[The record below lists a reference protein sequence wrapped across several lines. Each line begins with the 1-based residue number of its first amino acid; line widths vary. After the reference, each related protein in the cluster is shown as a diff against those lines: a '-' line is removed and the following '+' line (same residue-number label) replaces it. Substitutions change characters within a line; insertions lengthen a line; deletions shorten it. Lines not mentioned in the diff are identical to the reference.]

1 MVLSMSQLETVM
13 HSESKVIPLQ
23 NDHPLVVS
31 RTFQTMLSHDSP
43 LLIYPALLKL
53 IMTFS
58 ALDCLLLDGVA
69 VPVLPFGSIF

>member
-1 MVLSMSQLETVM
+1 M
-13 HSESKVIPLQ
+13 HSEFKVVPLQ

-31 RTFQTMLSHDSP
+31 QTFQTALSHDSP

-58 ALDCLLLDGVA
+58 ALDCLLLDGVV
-69 VPVLPFGSIF
+69 VPEVPLGSIF

>member
-13 HSESKVIPLQ
+13 HSEFTVVPLQ
-23 NDHPLVVS
+23 NDHLLVVS
-31 RTFQTMLSHDSP
+31 RTFQTVLSHDSP